1 MKYLVLYL
9 VPIFLFLGCVG
20 PKPVE
25 KPTAIKTPQAEVP
38 EPKPVPEPIVLPKT
52 PFSSKM
58 IKMFQLSSDDICDL
72 QFYTSHDIE
81 LQKRIPAQTSSISN
95 GTLVVN
101 KQDKIKKIII
111 KKDTPC
117 IAIKAEDNL
126 IVVKFNNT
134 LELTFMHSPGKKDL
148 FFLSAQKWKKGVG
161 SIMIDDDIYQAVGTS
176 GQAYLQINKTDV
188 DNSDQNATVI
198 EGEIL
203 E

>member
-1 MKYLVLYL
+1 MMKYLAVILL
-9 VPIFLFLGCVG
+9 PVFLFLGCVG
-20 PKPVE
+20 P
-25 KPTAIKTPQAEVP
+25 
-38 EPKPVPEPIVLPKT
+38 EPKPVAEPVAVAIPPAPEPEPMVLPKT
-52 PFSSKM
+52 PFTSKM
-58 IKMFQLSSDDICDL
+58 IQMFQLSSAEICDL
-72 QFYTSHDIE
+72 QFYISHDIE
-81 LQKRIPAQTSSISN
+81 LQKRVPAQTSSISN
-95 GTLVVN
+95 GTLMVN
-101 KQDKIKKIII
+101 IQDKIKKIII

-134 LELTFMHSPGKKDL
+134 LELIFMHSPTKKDL
-148 FFLSAQKWKKGVG
+148 FFLSAQKWEKGVG
-161 SIMIDDDIYQAVGTS
+161 SIMIEDKMYQAVGTS